1 MPPYSKK
8 AKYTHKKIEDKENF
22 DPRSFRVISLGSKG
36 KKATIGCPN
45 KENGKSNW
53 SPSKNKC
60 KVGTRIQKIMTPR
73 KGTKKTK
80 SKKR

>member
-8 AKYTHKKIEDKENF
+8 AKYIHKVVEDKGNF
-22 DPRSFRVISLGSKG
+22 DSRSFRVIPYGKKG
-36 KKATIGCPN
+36 KKATIGCPKN
-45 KENGKSNW
+45 QW

-73 KGTKKTK
+73 RIKK
-80 SKKR
+80 

>member
-8 AKYTHKKIEDKENF
+8 AKFTHKEVEPKENF
-22 DPRSFRVISLGSKG
+22 DNRSFRVIQLGTKG

-45 KENGKSNW
+45 SPDGRSNW
-53 SPSKNKC
+53 SPSKKKC

-73 KGTKKTK
+73 KTRKKVRK
-80 SKKR
+80 

>member
-8 AKYTHKKIEDKENF
+8 AKFTHKQIEPKENF
-22 DPRSFRVISLGSKG
+22 DNRSFRVINLGTKG
-36 KKATIGCPN
+36 KKATIGCP
-45 KENGKSNW
+45 KGEW

-73 KGTKKTK
+73 KSRK
-80 SKKR
+80 